1 MCVATHVWPL
11 RPAVAAVR
19 LARRKTASVR
29 FARES
34 REGRFE
40 FERAYLDRL
49 ASGDPETERHF
60 TRYFGDLLSIKL
72 RSRLRSPAQVDDA
85 RQETFLRVVKAL
97 RQPGG
102 IQSPGGFGA
111 FVNSV
116 CNNVLLERFRDLK
129 RHEPP
134 SEEPAPLPDT
144 ETPNAESQLITREGK
159 EAVRRVLD
167 AMTPQNRRLLCA
179 ILLEEGD
186 REDVCREFGV
196 TPDYLRVLLHRAKK
210 EFRALY
216 SGAEPIGRGP
226 GQRDASDAGA
236 GGRTKTRAGGFG
248 RPARKALGL

>member
-11 RPAVAAVR
+11 RPGVTAVR

-29 FARES
+29 FARVS

-40 FERAYLDRL
+40 FDRAYLDRL

-116 CNNVLLERFRDLK
+116 CNNVLFEMYRSHSKTTPLE
-129 RHEPP
+129 
-134 SEEPAPLPDT
+134 EEAGAALPD
-144 ETPNAESQLITREGK
+144 PGIDAEMAVGLDEDRAHVRAVMQTLPQKERQLLHWLFFE
-159 EAVRRVLD
+159 EADKDEVC
-167 AMTPQNRRLLCA
+167 RRLD
-179 ILLEEGD
+179 ID
-186 REDVCREFGV
+186 RN
-196 TPDYLRVLLHRAKK
+196 YLRVLLHRAKQRFK
-210 EFRALY
+210 TEFVG
-216 SGAEPIGRGP
+216 S
-226 GQRDASDAGA
+226 
-236 GGRTKTRAGGFG
+236 
-248 RPARKALGL
+248 